1 MGEEEK
7 QILVER
13 GFKFDYMTQLKI
25 MWNNRLFMLTSLA
38 SVFLMISNDQVHRIL
53 EIVHV

>member
-38 SVFLMISNDQVHRIL
+38 SVFLLISNDQVHRIL